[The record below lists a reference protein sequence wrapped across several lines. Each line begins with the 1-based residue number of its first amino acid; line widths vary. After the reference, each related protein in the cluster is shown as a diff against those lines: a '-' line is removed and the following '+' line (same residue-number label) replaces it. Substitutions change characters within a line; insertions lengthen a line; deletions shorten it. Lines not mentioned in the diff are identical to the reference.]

1 LVSWR
6 GKEIVIDRMR
16 NVPFEMLESGI
27 SVQDLIEVL
36 ETGINPTKRK
46 KGIIEKWKR
55 QGWDIFIVVI
65 EDCTNYWLVRHVAK
79 RRINR
84 NIAKLLRG
92 LGK

>member
-1 LVSWR
+1 LICWR

-36 ETGINPTKRK
+36 ENGISPTKRK
-46 KGIIEKWKR
+46 KGIIEKWMR

-92 LGK
+92 MGK

>member
-16 NVPFEMLESGI
+16 NVPFEMLECGM
-27 SVQDLIEVL
+27 SVQDLIDVL
-36 ETGINPTKRK
+36 EIGMSPTKRK
-46 KGIIEKWKR
+46 KGIIEKWMR
-55 QGWDIFIVVI
+55 QGWVITIVVV

-84 NIAKLLRG
+84 NIARLLSG
-92 LGK
+92 LEK